1 MPLENTTS
9 IVFSVKSD
17 NNVRLIFTGDAR
29 SLRPA
34 YELIIGR
41 QGNTQS
47 RYTTSLAKAYTQSTY
62 FTIETPSILN
72 PSELVT
78 FWASWKQD
86 LSFGK
91 GQIIGR
97 DTMIKTSLS
106 ALVEV
111 RYIGIRT
118 LSGDNDTWI
127 FPSGNTKE
135 QKQSQN

>member
-1 MPLENTTS
+1 M
-9 IVFSVKSD
+9 KSD
-17 NNVRLIFTGDAR
+17 KNVRLIFTGDAA

-41 QGNTQS
+41 NRNTES
-47 RYTTSLAKAYTQSTY
+47 RYTTSLATAYKRSIY
-62 FTIETPSILN
+62 FTVKTPSILN
-72 PSELVT
+72 PSELMT

-86 LSFGK
+86 LSFGT

-97 DTMIKTSLS
+97 DTMIKTDLS
-106 ALVEV
+106 SLVEV

-127 FPSGNTKE
+127 FPSGNKKE
-135 QKQSQN
+135 QNQSEI

>member
-1 MPLENTTS
+1 M
-9 IVFSVKSD
+9 KSD

-41 QGNTQS
+41 EGNTQS
-47 RYTTSLAKAYTQSTY
+47 RYTTSLAEQYTRSTY
-62 FTIETPSILN
+62 LTVETPSILN
-72 PSELVT
+72 PSELMT
-78 FWASWKQD
+78 FWASWKQY

-97 DTMIKTSLS
+97 DTMIKTNLS
-106 ALVEV
+106 PLVEV

-135 QKQSQN
+135 QKQSEN